1 MTTVIILA
9 AVLVGYFLFMKYYYP
24 KFRQKYAAA
33 EGDAEKEWNAK
44 QPEIM
49 AEYFG
54 NPDKFGLVA
63 DAIEGDR
70 VLGMLSTLAPAES
83 LLSKASEKLVGAP
96 HLHPQ
101 GRHGA
106 LLLRSHGAGLRL
118 LGFDGEQCFLH
129 EVYDYAAIGGAKL
142 GDKSFSFDYK
152 GERVKIALENGGA
165 VAGYPRFAVHEFD
178 RTPTADDR
186 STNYFVREY
195 FAVEPTGNMAYKQAK
210 SFAFTGLSVSKEQLV
225 DYKMRAALAEGF
237 KARLQLV

>member
-33 EGDAEKEWNAK
+33 EGDAEKEWSEK

-83 LLSKASEKLVGAP
+83 LLSKASEKLVGALTFTRKVDMA
-96 HLHPQ
+96 HYYFAATE
-101 GRHGA
+101 R
-106 LLLRSHGAGLRL
+106 GLRL

-225 DYKMRAALAEGF
+225 DYKVRAALAEGF
-237 KARLQLV
+237 KAHLQLV